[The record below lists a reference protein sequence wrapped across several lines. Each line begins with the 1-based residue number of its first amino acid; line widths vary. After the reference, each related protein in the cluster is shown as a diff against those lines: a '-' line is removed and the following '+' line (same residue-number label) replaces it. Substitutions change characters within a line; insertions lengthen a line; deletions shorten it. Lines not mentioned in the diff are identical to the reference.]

1 VARLERGQRLA
12 PTASLAYYTALSL
25 APMVVLGVV
34 LLKFLGLDGQQM
46 IEQQMA
52 MLMGDSGRQMAQEMI
67 ASARA
72 SDGWLAAIVSTAVLV
87 RRASNVFAHYRTR

>member
-1 VARLERGQRLA
+1 MSLA
-12 PTASLAYYTALSL
+12 PPRGREKAGIVAYYTALSL

-52 MLMGDSGRQMAQEMI
+52 MLMGDAGREVAQEMI
-67 ASARA
+67 QSARA
-72 SDGWLAAIVSTAVLV
+72 SDGWLAAVT
-87 RRASNVFAHYRTR
+87 